1 MKPIDPE
8 KLLDLWEDIED
19 IPACTRGMELARN
32 FLEVAGECVDELG
45 KSQPAAMR
53 LALLNSYDTMVKHR
67 MVCESC
73 NEV

>member
-1 MKPIDPE
+1 MKPIDTE

-19 IPACTRGMELARN
+19 IPACARGMDLARN

-45 KSQPAAMR
+45 RSQPGSMR
-53 LALLNSYDTMVKHR
+53 LALLNTYDAMVKHR
-67 MVCESC
+67 MLCECC